1 MTAVAP
7 PTTELDRKLARLE
20 EILRPMG
27 RVLIGYSG
35 GVDSATLA
43 VAAHRVLGDG
53 AVAVTAVSESYAAGE
68 LEIAAEIC
76 RQFGIRHEV
85 IHTRELT
92 NPDYAR
98 NPSNRC
104 YFCKRELLVEMEE
117 VAQRLGLEHVI
128 YGQNADDSGDFRPG
142 AQAARERGARAPLAE
157 AGFTK
162 AEIRE
167 LARRWGLKVWDR
179 PSTACLSSRFPYGT
193 PITAEGLR
201 MVDRAEQ
208 YLRQTCGFTQ
218 VRARH
223 HGVNARLELIP
234 EELTRL
240 LSDPGVRRGTA
251 EAILGFGY
259 RQVTVD
265 LRGFRSGSMN
275 EVLGQTQTQTQT
287 INPEAAV
294 EAALAELGL
303 SPCTSERRERMV
315 CLRLTEAGMKAL
327 ADAETRRCLVTK
339 LEAVGVRY
347 AALDL
352 VPLANGAE
360 RAPENPPIDQAG

>member
-1 MTAVAP
+1 MTVVASP
-7 PTTELDRKLARLE
+7 PTELDQKLTRLE

-43 VAAHRVLGDG
+43 VAARRVLGDG
-53 AVAVTAVSESYAAGE
+53 AVAVTAVSESYAEGE

-76 RQFGIRHEV
+76 RQFDIRHEV
-85 IHTRELT
+85 IHTQELA

-98 NPSNRC
+98 NPTNRC

-117 VAQRLGLEHVI
+117 VARRLGLEHVI

-157 AGFTK
+157 AGITK

-179 PSTACLSSRFPYGT
+179 PATACLSSRFPYGT
-193 PITAEGLR
+193 AITAEGLR

-208 YLRQTCGFTQ
+208 YLRLSCGFTQ

-223 HGVNARLELIP
+223 HGEVSRLELIP
-234 EELTRL
+234 EELTRIL
-240 LSDPGVRRGTA
+240 AEPELRRGTA
-251 EAILGFGY
+251 EAILGLGY

-275 EVLGQTQTQTQT
+275 EVIGQAQSLD
-287 INPEAAV
+287 PEVAV
-294 EAALAELGL
+294 EAALTALGL
-303 SPCTSERRERMV
+303 SPHAAERHERMI
-315 CLRLTEAGMKAL
+315 CLRLTEAGIAIL
-327 ADAETRRCLVTK
+327 AEVETRRSLVTR
-339 LEAVGVRY
+339 LEAAGVRY

-352 VPLANGAE
+352 VPLTDGAA
-360 RAPENPPIDQAG
+360 RVPADPRTAQAG